1 MIRIPTHRAPT
12 HPGEMLEAEFLNPLG
27 LTKREL
33 AEAVM
38 LPYRHINE
46 LVNQQR
52 NVTPAIALR
61 LSKYFGL
68 SADFWMNLQLRWDL
82 YHVRQH
88 EAETLREIQPYLAA

>member
-1 MIRIPTHRAPT
+1 MIRIPTHRTPT

-27 LTKREL
+27 LTQRKL

-52 NVTPAIALR
+52 NVTPAVALR

-82 YHVRQH
+82 YHVRQQ